1 MQYTCTTLRG
11 VDYMNVNCPFSDM
24 KLIKWSLRENA
35 LIVNQILL
43 TTCNNIITR
52 NHLTALTSKF
62 NRSSGENLLK
72 YQLDS
77 SCVIRCSILMTTVFY
92 KEVILQGEIW
102 HWSLLGLKGLRNAQ
116 RSVWRICMWIL
127 VLKGLKQA
135 IEAHTAR
142 AYLSLSSVNC

>member
-1 MQYTCTTLRG
+1 MYIIS
-11 VDYMNVNCPFSDM
+11 PFNDM
-24 KLIKWSLRENA
+24 KLIKWSLSENA

-43 TTCNNIITR
+43 TTCNSFNPLDPNIKIQILISCR
-52 NHLTALTSKF
+52 YLFSIEVA
-62 NRSSGENLLK
+62 GENLLK

-77 SCVIRCSILMTTVFY
+77 SCVIRSSILMTTVFY

-102 HWSLLGLKGLRNAQ
+102 CWSLLGLKGLRNAL

-135 IEAHTAR
+135 IEAHTVR
-142 AYLSLSSVNC
+142 AYLG